1 MRGPGWSRM
10 PSSACLPCASHSLSL
25 PQASWLALVTTTEA
39 ERPSRPGF
47 RTQTSSWLLQHSVVA
62 GRRFR
67 WPSFPALLCL
77 IGSRWWRLGGMVLI
91 EKIKTWAKQ
100 GKGRDK
106 RGRPLEFY
114 GFLDSFPDG
123 SIGKEPSYNAGDAG
137 TIPWSWR
144 SAGEGIGYPL

>member
-1 MRGPGWSRM
+1 MTIIPGS
-10 PSSACLPCASHSLSL
+10 SLSDWV
-25 PQASWLALVTTTEA
+25 QMMKA
-39 ERPSRPGF
+39 
-47 RTQTSSWLLQHSVVA
+47 
-62 GRRFR
+62 
-67 WPSFPALLCL
+67 
-77 IGSRWWRLGGMVLI
+77 GGMVLI

-137 TIPWSWR
+137 TIPWS
-144 SAGEGIGYPL
+144 